1 MILAPYVMTEDER
14 HPNYGLVYT
23 KLIEPIHAL
32 VKRTHAI
39 LQTTVIMR
47 EYAQHGFIYRGIRYL
62 GLDDPFSR
70 RPLPTLIDEVCQEF
84 STIHTEYL
92 EILELKDRMF
102 RALRQHQVHLPPSKF
117 MDGELYPEYSPYID
131 FYLKV
136 QEEYLEYI
144 GRFLI
149 LRGIK

>member
-1 MILAPYVMTEDER
+1 MYLVPYVMIEDEKYP
-14 HPNYGLVYT
+14 HYAWVYS
-23 KLIEPIHAL
+23 KLKGPL
-32 VKRTHAI
+32 RNLMKRTYAI
-39 LQTTVIMR
+39 LKSPTLLH
-47 EYAQHGFIYRGIRYL
+47 EYAYHGFIYKGTRYL
-62 GLDDPFSR
+62 GIYDPTR
-70 RPLPTLIDEVCQEF
+70 KPLPILVDEVCPEF
-84 STIHTEYL
+84 PAIHAEYL

-102 RALRQHQVHLPPSKF
+102 RALRQHKIYMPPYTF
-117 MDGELYPEYSPYID
+117 MDGELYPEHPPHID

>member
-1 MILAPYVMTEDER
+1 MILAPYVMTEDEK

-23 KLIEPIHAL
+23 KLIEPIHDL
-32 VKRTHAI
+32 VKRTHTI
-39 LQTTVIMR
+39 LQNPPPVYG
-47 EYAQHGFIYRGIRYL
+47 YAQHGFIYRGVRYL
-62 GLDDPFSR
+62 GLVEHPTR
-70 RPLPTLIDEVCQEF
+70 RRIPVLVDEMCPEF
-84 STIHTEYL
+84 ATIHAEYL

-102 RALRQHQVHLPPSKF
+102 RALRQHQVHMPPSKF
-117 MDGELYPEYSPYID
+117 MDGELYPEYSPHID

-149 LRGIK
+149 LRGIE